1 MATSQEVKSHPKV
14 EECFKEA
21 KNKLNSA
28 SHLLT
33 ITYPLVQDQKMFS
46 RVLELLS
53 ESLVAGVNAALF
65 YAHYSESLPLLK
77 KFDLDY
83 PNFVKKKE
91 EYGLSMEEIKAIGEI
106 MFIAKKLKEASMEFP
121 RQDSLVIL
129 SETLETEQIDE
140 KRLRSF
146 LSITNRV
153 LSKIRAK
160 IEV

>member
-1 MATSQEVKSHPKV
+1 
-14 EECFKEA
+14 
-21 KNKLNSA
+21 
-28 SHLLT
+28 
-33 ITYPLVQDQKMFS
+33 
-46 RVLELLS
+46 
-53 ESLVAGVNAALF
+53 
-65 YAHYSESLPLLK
+65 
-77 KFDLDY
+77 
-83 PNFVKKKE
+83 VKKKE